1 MDTSSSPEPEQ
12 PRPPYL
18 GWCLLLL
25 LLGIGGGLGAFFLLS
40 ASPYS
45 SYTKDGAKVVA
56 HPSDVVLANVS
67 FSSKDEV
74 CALDGEGRP
83 WVVVDDKLQAELS
96 ATFSGPYYAFERV
109 AESGSEVGM
118 LRTAGGVN
126 FITRGAGS
134 SDGLGVAGDR
144 LALDGDWAA
153 LASVAS
159 DTVSLCLK
167 AEGGWAMTGVTATVT
182 PPRGGG
188 CESLA
193 LGGGLLAVGNAQGQV
208 TVFDVETQELLVE
221 LSAPAEVGLGEGAR
235 VVALALSE
243 DGTEIAAAL
252 ENHLVVWSLKK
263 DTVTLHVTVDGASL
277 CAIAAGKG
285 FYLVG
290 DSAGALTAYDRNS
303 KGEHELY
310 FPYAAEPPLR
320 PLSPVRSIAV
330 SGWRFAW
337 CVNDQL
343 FVFDI
348 ATLPI
353 RIKKGSKTYTLKP
366 R

>member
-1 MDTSSSPEPEQ
+1 MDTPPNPPELAAEQ
-12 PRPPYL
+12 PRRPCL
-18 GWCLLLL
+18 GWCLLSL
-25 LLGIGGGLGAFFLLS
+25 LLGIGGSLGAFFLLS
-40 ASPYS
+40 ASS
-45 SYTKDGAKVVA
+45 SASSTKEGATVIA
-56 HPSDVVLANVS
+56 HPSQVVLASVS
-67 FSSKDEV
+67 FSTKDEV
-74 CALDGEGRP
+74 RALDGEGRP

-96 ATFSGPYYAFERV
+96 ATFYGPYYAFVRV
-109 AESGSEVGM
+109 AESGLEVGM

-126 FITRGAGS
+126 FIRRGVGS
-134 SDGLGVAGDR
+134 SDALGVAGDR

-167 AEGGWAMTGVTATVT
+167 AEESWAMTGVTATVT
-182 PPRGGG
+182 PARGGG

-193 LGGGLLAVGNAQGQV
+193 LGSGLLAVGNGQGQV

-221 LSAPAEVGLGEGAR
+221 LSAPAEVTEGTR
-235 VVALALSE
+235 VVALAFSE

-252 ENHLVVWSLKK
+252 ESHLVVWSLEKEE
-263 DTVTLHVTVDGASL
+263 VTLHAPIDGSPLTAVA
-277 CAIAAGKG
+277 CGKG
-285 FYLVG
+285 LYLVG
-290 DSAGALTAYDRNS
+290 DSAGAVTVYGAGNS
-303 KGEHELY
+303 GEHELY

-320 PLSPVRSIAV
+320 PLSAVKSIAIT
-330 SGWRFAW
+330 GWRFAW

-343 FVFDI
+343 FVFDV

-353 RIKKGSKTYTLKP
+353 RIKKGSKTYTMP